1 MVLNRDVHCNVV
13 GRWKEPPWDEQSP
26 RWLEIESE
34 LAADHLAREIRGM
47 VGRLRLDD
55 LFATYAGVG
64 RKAYRP
70 DLMLMVVL
78 YEMHLGHRSPAEWHR
93 HACENGPVRWLAMGI
108 RPSRSRWYDFGD
120 RLTKVIDAL
129 NAQILHLAV
138 ESSITTASRPALDG
152 TLIGANS
159 SRHKLLTQKTLDRRT
174 AELQQAVKDDT
185 YGQTLSIVTPGKPV
199 ITGPAWMAKTRSG
212 REDQHRRY
220 QAAGVI
226 MCGHHREN
234 AQRPA
239 DRRRAAEK
247 IKISI
252 GDPEAPLSIDKEKVF
267 RPLYNVQ
274 LEYDL
279 ESLLILAYDVFAQ
292 PNDNGTLEPMLLRHE
307 RLTGCKIEKMFADS
321 TYTSAV
327 DLAACESA
335 GIEMYGPY
343 QENLLPTKKRGKPKY
358 FPKSEFQWLQDEQV
372 YVCPQGHRMDRVG
385 QETRRQSGN
394 RHLKIIQYRCPPQ
407 HCCTCPRQPSCT
419 KTPQSGRTVKRNEH
433 EDLVDQLRLRMQ
445 TIEGMLLYKLRGQT
459 VELGYADF
467 KQHRKLRRF
476 TRRGLQRASTEI
488 GLLVLV
494 HNGLTIVRTVQP
506 QNKAPPHRVTPEKIA
521 A

>member
-1 MVLNRDVHCNVV
+1 MVLERDVRCNVP
-13 GRWKEPPWDEQSP
+13 GRWKEPPWDEDSP
-26 RWLEIESE
+26 RCLEIESE
-34 LAADHLAREIRGM
+34 LAADHLAREVREL
-47 VGRLRLDD
+47 VGLLRLDD

-64 RKAYRP
+64 CKAYRP

-78 YEMHLGHRSPAEWHR
+78 YEMQLGHRSPAEWHR
-93 HACENGPVRWLAMGI
+93 HARENGPVRWLAMGI
-108 RPSRSRWYDFGD
+108 RPSHSRWYDFGD
-120 RLTKVIDAL
+120 RLTKVIDDL
-129 NAQILHLAV
+129 NARILHLAV
-138 ESSITTASRPALDG
+138 ESSMTTASRPALDG

-159 SRHKLLTQKTLDRRT
+159 SRHKRLNQKTLDRRT
-174 AELQQAVKDDT
+174 AQLQQAIDDDT
-185 YGQTLSIVTPGKPV
+185 YGQTISIVTPGKPLT
-199 ITGPAWMAKTRSG
+199 TGPAWMAKTSSG

-220 QAAGVI
+220 QAAGVV
-226 MCGHHREN
+226 MCRRHREH
-234 AQRPA
+234 ADRPA
-239 DRRRAAEK
+239 HQRRPTKK

-279 ESLLILAYDVFAQ
+279 ESPLILAYDVFAQ
-292 PNDNGTLEPMLLRHE
+292 PNDNGTLEPMLRRHE

-321 TYTSAV
+321 TYTSAL

-343 QENLLPTKKRGKPKY
+343 QKNSLNTKRRGKPKY
-358 FPKSEFQWLQDEQV
+358 FPKSEFQWLQDEHI

-394 RHLKIIQYRCPPQ
+394 RHLRVIQYRCPPQ
-407 HCCTCPRQPSCT
+407 QCCVCPRQSDCT
-419 KTPQSGRTVKRNEH
+419 KTPKSGRTVKRNEY

-459 VELGYADF
+459 VELAYADF

-488 GLLVLV
+488 GLLVLA
-494 HNGLTIVRTVQP
+494 HNGLTVVRTVQP
-506 QNKAPPHRVTPEKIA
+506 QNKAPPNRETPEEIA
-521 A
+521 V

>member
-1 MVLNRDVHCNVV
+1 MVIERNGYCNVP
-13 GRWKEPPWDEQSP
+13 GRWKKPPWDEDSP
-26 RWLEIESE
+26 RWLEIEAA
-34 LAADHLAREIRGM
+34 LAADHLAREIREM
-47 VGRLRLDD
+47 VGQLRLDD

-70 DLMLMVVL
+70 DLMLRVVL
-78 YEMHLGHRSPAEWHR
+78 YEMRLGHRSPAEWQR
-93 HACENGPVRWLAMGI
+93 HACENSPVRWLAMGI

-120 RLTKVIDAL
+120 RLTKVIDDL

-138 ESSITTASRPALDG
+138 ERSITTASRSALDG

-159 SRHKLLTQKTLDRRT
+159 SRHKFLNQQTLERRT
-174 AELQQAVKDDT
+174 AQLQQAIDDEK

-199 ITGPAWMAKTRSG
+199 ITGPAWMAKTSSG
-212 REDQHRRY
+212 REDQHWRF

-226 MCGHHREN
+226 MCGLHREN
-234 AQRPA
+234 AERPA
-239 DRRRAAEK
+239 HQRRAAKK

-274 LEYDL
+274 LAYDL
-279 ESLLILAYDVFAQ
+279 ESPLILAYDVFAQ
-292 PNDNGTLEPMLLRHE
+292 PNDNGTLEPMLRRHE
-307 RLTGCKIEKMFADS
+307 RLTGCKLEKIFADS

-335 GIEMYGPY
+335 GVEMYGPY
-343 QENLLPTKKRGKPKY
+343 QENSLSGKKRGKPKY
-358 FPKSEFQWLQDEQV
+358 LPKSEFQWMQDEQV
-372 YVCPQGHRMDRVG
+372 YVCPQGHRMGRVG

-407 HCCTCPRQPSCT
+407 HCCTCPRQTSCT
-419 KTPQSGRTVKRNEH
+419 KNPKSGRTVKRNEH
-433 EDLVDQLRLRMQ
+433 EDLVERLRQRMQ

-488 GLLVLV
+488 GLLVLA
-494 HNGLTIVRTVQP
+494 HNGLTIVRAVQP
-506 QNKAPPHRVTPEKIA
+506 QNKAPPNRVTPEEIET
-521 A
+521 